1 MNSWWV
7 SVCTLGVKVT
17 VCSGD
22 VMGGHCVDSWCGVES
37 VCAQLML
44 WSQYIIRLVGVSLC

>member
-22 VMGGHCVDSWCGVES
+22 VMGGSLCGQLVWCGVGVCSVDVMES
-37 VCAQLML
+37 V
-44 WSQYIIRLVGVSLC
+44 YY